1 MQPSHE
7 TLVIEHRYDRLLLA
21 IVLTLIG
28 FGLVMVYSASIVS
41 ADHHFGDPTFFL
53 RKQIFAVVLG
63 LSFMGLFAWLP
74 YHALERY
81 AGLLLAVAAFM
92 LVLVLVPGIS
102 TSAKGASRWLN
113 LGLFR
118 FQPSEFVKLGFM
130 VFMAQY
136 LSRNQIKLNS
146 WKVAWAVPVLVLIFL
161 TVLLMKQPDFGSAIL
176 CGLIMILMVFA
187 AGCPLR
193 QVFFIGAI
201 GVGFIVF
208 AVTTQAYRM
217 KRVMTFL
224 NPDSDP
230 LGAGYQINQALISF
244 GSGDL
249 TGMGLGGSRQ
259 KLMYL
264 PDAHTDFIFSI
275 IGEELG
281 LVGGACLLL
290 VFIALIWRG
299 VHIARTASSS
309 FGALIAFGVTALV
322 AAQACINMGVV
333 MALLP
338 TKGLTL
344 PFISYGGSSMIVLC
358 ASVGLLLNI
367 SKRTPPPSWLHSKH
381 FFTTKLDSAESWI
394 QRRLHKLG
402 RISL

>member
-1 MQPSHE
+1 MQPSTE
-7 TLVIEHRYDRLLLA
+7 TQVTEHRYDRLLLA

-41 ADHHFGDPTFFL
+41 ADHQFGDPTYFL
-53 RKQIFAVVLG
+53 RKQTGHVLIG
-63 LSFMGLFAWLP
+63 LAALGLFAWLP
-74 YHALERY
+74 HHALERY
-81 AGLLLAVAAFM
+81 AGVLLAIVSFM
-92 LVLVLVPGIS
+92 LLLVLVPGLS

-113 LGLFR
+113 VGLFR
-118 FQPSEFVKLGFM
+118 IQPSELVKFGFM
-130 VFMAQY
+130 LFMAQY
-136 LSRNQIKLNS
+136 LSRNQMRLHS
-146 WKVAWAVPVLVLIFL
+146 WKVSWLIPVVVLAVIA
-161 TVLLMKQPDFGSAIL
+161 TLLMRQPDFGSTIL
-176 CGLIMILMVFA
+176 CGLIMTLMVFA
-187 AGCPLR
+187 AGCPLK
-193 QVFFIGAI
+193 QVFVIGA
-201 GVGFIVF
+201 VGTGLIAL
-208 AVTTQAYRM
+208 AVTTQSYRM

-281 LVGGACLLL
+281 LIGSACLLL
-290 VFIALIWRG
+290 MFIGLIWRG
-299 VHIARTASSS
+299 IYIARTASSS
-309 FGALIAFGVTALV
+309 FGALMAFGVTALV

-344 PFISYGGSSMIVLC
+344 PFISYGGTSMIVLC

-367 SKRTPPPSWLHSKH
+367 SKRTPPPAWLHSKH
-381 FFTTKLDSAESWI
+381 TITTKLDSAESFV
-394 QRRLHKLG
+394 QRWLHKPAQVT
-402 RISL
+402 

>member
-53 RKQIFAVVLG
+53 RKQIVHVVLG
-63 LSFMGLFAWLP
+63 LVAMGIFAWLP

-81 AGLLLAVAAFM
+81 AGIVLAVVAFM
-92 LVLVLVPGIS
+92 LLLVLVPGIS

-118 FQPSEFVKLGFM
+118 IQPSEFVKFGFM
-130 VFMAQY
+130 LFMAQY
-136 LSRNQIKLNS
+136 LSRNQMKLHS
-146 WKVAWAVPVLVLIFL
+146 WKVAWFVPVGVLVVLAA
-161 TVLLMKQPDFGSAIL
+161 LLMKQPDFGSTIL
-176 CGLIMILMVFA
+176 CGLIMTLMVFA
-187 AGCPLR
+187 AGCPLK
-193 QVFFIGAI
+193 QVFVIGT
-201 GVGFIVF
+201 VGAGLIVL
-208 AVTTQAYRM
+208 AVTTQSYRM

-281 LVGGACLLL
+281 LVGGACLLMM
-290 VFIALIWRG
+290 FIALIWRG
-299 VHIARTASSS
+299 IQIARTASSS
-309 FGALIAFGVTALV
+309 FGALMAFGVTALV

-358 ASVGLLLNI
+358 ASIGLLLNI
-367 SKRTPPPSWLHSKH
+367 SRRTPPPSWLHSKH
-381 FFTTKLDSAESWI
+381 LITTKLDTFESFV
-394 QRRLHKLG
+394 QRWLHKPAQ
-402 RISL
+402 IA